1 MREENTTHKR
11 GLIMNFQELITEI
24 ARQHSA
30 KAVASVIGAYL
41 LLHILPVAHFLVI
54 GVLLVVSDWFT
65 GVWAAVK
72 RKEKITSGGL
82 RRTIEKAVMYT
93 LAVVLVLIVE
103 TAFLG
108 THYIVAL
115 VAMYISLVELFSN
128 LENISNITGSN
139 IIGAARTVIY
149 KRFPLLE
156 KMMSSTPPE
165 EEPREKCE

>member
-1 MREENTTHKR
+1 MRGKNDTTHKS
-11 GLIMNFQELITEI
+11 GLIMNFQDFITEL

-30 KAVASVIGAYL
+30 KAIASIVGAYL
-41 LLHILPVAHFLVI
+41 LLHLLPIAHFLAI

-65 GVWAAVK
+65 GVWAAIK

-93 LAVVLVLIVE
+93 LAIVLVLIVE

-108 THYIVAL
+108 THYVVAL
-115 VAMYISLVELFSN
+115 VAMYISFVELFSN

-139 IIGAARTVIY
+139 ILGAVRAIIR
-149 KRFPLLE
+149 KRVPFMDKL
-156 KMMSSTPPE
+156 MPPKVKPPQE
-165 EEPREKCE
+165 